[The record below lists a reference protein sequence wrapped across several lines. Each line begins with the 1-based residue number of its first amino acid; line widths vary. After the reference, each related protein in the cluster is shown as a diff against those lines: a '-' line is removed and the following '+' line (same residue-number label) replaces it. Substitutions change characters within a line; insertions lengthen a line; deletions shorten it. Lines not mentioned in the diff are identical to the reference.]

1 MIKNLHANVREAGDT
16 VSIPWLGRSP
26 GEGNG
31 NPFQYSCP
39 ENLKDRG
46 AMGWQRGGHA
56 RVTEC
61 ACSRLV
67 HQLFH
72 PVQGGDC

>member
-1 MIKNLHANVREAGDT
+1 MIKNLPANARDAGDT

-31 NPFQYSCP
+31 IHSSILAQKISRTEEPWGGKEEDTP
-39 ENLKDRG
+39 ERLRVG
-46 AMGWQRGGHA
+46 ALLWR
-56 RVTEC
+56 
-61 ACSRLV
+61 